1 MNSSS
6 LKLQWKLKNMKLL
19 VKYFTL
25 QHFCLIKDLQNG
37 KTTLGVGSN
46 MFNQLTCKKKNG
58 V

>member
-1 MNSSS
+1 
-6 LKLQWKLKNMKLL
+6 MKLL